1 MGALQFDKDL
11 RRLVSYFTSVAHN
24 AAKLTGTTVR
34 GEFARLSQI
43 SSLLNLE
50 KARLIHGNFVTRRLP
65 HRCEIL
71 PQVSEVAEYWDGA
84 SRLQLRLTPSDVR
97 LFPLLSST
105 CSLVIPGFRGPHR

>member
-43 SSLLNLE
+43 ASLLNLE
-50 KARLIHGNFVTRRLP
+50 KVPYRVSPQPLVTP
-65 HRCEIL
+65 T
-71 PQVSEVAEYWDGA
+71 S
-84 SRLQLRLTPSDVR
+84 
-97 LFPLLSST
+97 
-105 CSLVIPGFRGPHR
+105 